1 MSDVSLLDVGGPVM
15 IGPSSSHTLGALRIG
30 RFGNYFLGKTPD
42 KAEFFLHQSFGQTYM
57 GHGTDRALLGGVM
70 GFGDADRAV
79 KNAFALALS
88 RGLDFSFQQEDL
100 GEVHPNTVKMLLY
113 DGAMPQEIWASSVG
127 AGMIRI
133 IKINGV
139 DCDLSGAYPTLIL
152 VNKDTPRA
160 LGMIL
165 EKIDANVANLYLR
178 RINKLLAKAL
188 TIVEL
193 DSDLTLRS
201 LLEIKSL
208 SVIQEAYYVKS
219 LSAPIQGKG
228 GEGR

>member
-1 MSDVSLLDVGGPVM
+1 M

-42 KAEFFLHQSFGQTYM
+42 KAVFYLHQSFGETYM

-79 KNAFALALS
+79 KNAFALALLH
-88 RGLDFSFQQEDL
+88 GLDFSFHREDL

-113 DGAMPQEIWASSVG
+113 DGATPQEIWASSVG

-139 DCDLSGAYPTLIL
+139 DCDLTGAYPTLIL

-160 LGMIL
+160 LSMIL

-193 DSDLTLRS
+193 DSDLTLGS

-219 LSAPIQGKG
+219 LSAPVYDK
-228 GEGR
+228 EGDDR

>member
-1 MSDVSLLDVGGPVM
+1 MSLVNVGGPVM

-57 GHGTDRALLGGVM
+57 GHGTDRALLAGVM

-79 KNAFALALS
+79 KDALGIALS
-88 RGLDFSFQQEDL
+88 RGLVYSFHQEDL

-113 DGAMPQEIWASSVG
+113 DGADSQEIWASSIG

-139 DCDLSGAYPTLIL
+139 ECDLSGAYPTLIL
-152 VNKDTPRA
+152 VNKDIPGA
-160 LGMIL
+160 LNMIL

-193 DSDLTLRS
+193 DSDLSLRS

-208 SVIQEAYYVKS
+208 PVILEAYYVKS
-219 LSAPIQGKG
+219 LSDVAQDRVG
-228 GEGR
+228 GLL

>member
-1 MSDVSLLDVGGPVM
+1 
-15 IGPSSSHTLGALRIG
+15 
-30 RFGNYFLGKTPD
+30 
-42 KAEFFLHQSFGQTYM
+42 
-57 GHGTDRALLGGVM
+57 
-70 GFGDADRAV
+70 
-79 KNAFALALS
+79 
-88 RGLDFSFQQEDL
+88 
-100 GEVHPNTVKMLLY
+100 
-113 DGAMPQEIWASSVG
+113 
-127 AGMIRI
+127 MIRI

-219 LSAPIQGKG
+219 LSAPIQSKG

>member
-1 MSDVSLLDVGGPVM
+1 MV
-15 IGPSSSHTLGALRIG
+15 
-30 RFGNYFLGKTPD
+30 Y
-42 KAEFFLHQSFGQTYM
+42 SF
-57 GHGTDRALLGGVM
+57 H
-70 GFGDADRAV
+70 
-79 KNAFALALS
+79 
-88 RGLDFSFQQEDL
+88 QEDL

-113 DGAMPQEIWASSVG
+113 DGADSQEIWASSIG

-139 DCDLSGAYPTLIL
+139 ECDLSGAYPTLIL
-152 VNKDTPRA
+152 VNKDIPGA
-160 LGMIL
+160 LNMIL

-193 DSDLTLRS
+193 DSDLSLRS

-208 SVIQEAYYVKS
+208 PVILEAYYVKS
-219 LSAPIQGKG
+219 LSDVAQDRVG
-228 GEGR
+228 GLL